1 MNEYNPAFVG
11 ALVSGLAAIL
21 GLALLWKKLSGK
33 SEPRE
38 ISPQPLVVKQ
48 EPEFATK
55 PELDALRVELMGRIA
70 DHERRN
76 ESDMGLI
83 RQDLAVIRKGG
94 DYVQRRVNGMA
105 NTLYSIAGKLGI
117 VPAGEPA
124 GGE

>member
-1 MNEYNPAFVG
+1 MSEIQFLGMLVG
-11 ALVSGLAAIL
+11 GLVTL
-21 GLALLWKKLSGK
+21 GGAALLARKLFGK
-33 SEPRE
+33 PETRD
-38 ISPQPLVVKQ
+38 IAPQPLVVKQ
-48 EPEFATK
+48 QHEYATK

-83 RQDLAVIRKGG
+83 RQDLAVIRRGS

-124 GGE
+124 GGEG